1 MGERLSIPLMPLAI
15 EIYIIGEICDIS
27 RITLFLIAFYKNIG
41 NIVLRFVIGYY
52 FKIHRSLKRRTWLGN
67 RWFAATQERQGY
79 MADKTIPRPVQPKR
93 KKVKVLVPLAKKK
106 KVKHAKETD
115 PLALYLKQISRYPL
129 LTAEEEISIGA
140 KIQDARLQV
149 RLLDESRLTS
159 GLSDEAWANERT
171 QWERELI
178 AIKNRM
184 ISSNLRLVVSIA
196 KNYQHRGLGLLDLI
210 DEGNIGLIEAVERF
224 DYTRGCRFSTYG
236 TWWIRQ
242 AIIKSL
248 ADKGRVIRIPI
259 HMLNT
264 IKKCYFVAKQLTQDL
279 GRDPYPEELA
289 EKLGMEPKKVKE
301 IMKLSQET
309 ASLDTTV
316 DEDNVTHLSDLIK
329 DENVVE
335 PFEEVFSMALQ
346 DTLGDV
352 LKNLSQREITIIKLR
367 YGLNGEGPRTL
378 EETGKLLGITRERVR
393 QIQEKAIQKLKEL
406 QELSAFQEES

>member
-1 MGERLSIPLMPLAI
+1 MTDGTSPKA
-15 EIYIIGEICDIS
+15 
-27 RITLFLIAFYKNIG
+27 
-41 NIVLRFVIGYY
+41 
-52 FKIHRSLKRRTWLGN
+52 
-67 RWFAATQERQGY
+67 
-79 MADKTIPRPVQPKR
+79 VQPK
-93 KKVKVLVPLAKKK
+93 KKKSASRALPMSKKK
-106 KVKHAKETD
+106 KIKHPKETD

-129 LTAEEEISIGA
+129 LSAEDEMEIGESIQTLRASAAELEVGGPG
-140 KIQDARLQV
+140 R
-149 RLLDESRLTS
+149 
-159 GLSDEAWANERT
+159 EAV
-171 QWERELI
+171 QKQLI
-178 AIKNRM
+178 EVKNRM

-196 KNYQHRGLGLLDLI
+196 KNYQHRGLSLLDLI

-264 IKKCYFVAKQLTQDL
+264 IKKCYFVAKQLTQEL
-279 GRDPYPEELA
+279 GRDPRPEELA
-289 EKLGMEPKKVKE
+289 EKLGMEAKKVKE

-316 DEDNVTHLSDLIK
+316 DEDSVTHLSDLIK

-335 PFEEVFSMALQ
+335 PFEEVFSMTLQ

-352 LKNLSQREITIIKLR
+352 LKNLSQREITIIQLR

-406 QELSAFQEES
+406 KELAEYQGNS

>member
-1 MGERLSIPLMPLAI
+1 MIDGVSPKSSQPRKKKTKLVP
-15 EIYIIGEICDIS
+15 DIS
-27 RITLFLIAFYKNIG
+27 
-41 NIVLRFVIGYY
+41 
-52 FKIHRSLKRRTWLGN
+52 
-67 RWFAATQERQGY
+67 
-79 MADKTIPRPVQPKR
+79 
-93 KKVKVLVPLAKKK
+93 KKK
-106 KVKHAKETD
+106 KPKHAKEID
-115 PLALYLKQISRYPL
+115 PLALYLKQISHYSL
-129 LTAEEEISIGA
+129 LTAEEEMQIGEA
-140 KIQDARLQV
+140 IQKLRALSTDQSAA
-149 RLLDESRLTS
+149 EASR
-159 GLSDEAWANERT
+159 DKHIA
-171 QWERELI
+171 ELI
-178 AIKNRM
+178 RVKNRM

-210 DEGNIGLIEAVERF
+210 DEGNIGLIEAVDRF

-279 GRDPYPEELA
+279 GRDPRPEELA

-316 DEDNVTHLSDLIK
+316 DEDSVTHLSDLIK
-329 DENVVE
+329 DESVPE
-335 PFEEVFSMALQ
+335 PFEEVFSMTLQ
-346 DTLGDV
+346 DTLSDV
-352 LKNLSQREITIIKLR
+352 LKNLSEREIMIIKLR

-393 QIQEKAIQKLKEL
+393 QIQEKAIQKLKDL
-406 QELSAFQEES
+406 QELSEYQEDPR